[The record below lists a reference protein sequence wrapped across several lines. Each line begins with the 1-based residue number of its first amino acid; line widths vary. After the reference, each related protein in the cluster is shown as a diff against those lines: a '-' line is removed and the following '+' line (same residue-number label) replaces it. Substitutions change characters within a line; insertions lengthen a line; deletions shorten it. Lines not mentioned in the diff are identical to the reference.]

1 MAKKKV
7 TKKAVKTIAPM
18 KAAPMKSTSMKAAPE
33 TCATSETC
41 YCKPILALLIIVLAW
56 WKPAVMWSQITITI
70 AAAIIFLSG
79 NSCYC
84 KK

>member
-7 TKKAVKTIAPM
+7 VKKVAKKVVTKATLIQ
-18 KAAPMKSTSMKAAPE
+18 AAP
-33 TCATSETC
+33 TCATGDSC
-41 YCKPILALLIIVLAW
+41 FCKPILALLIIVLVW

-70 AAAIIFLSG
+70 AAAIVFLSG

>member
-7 TKKAVKTIAPM
+7 AKKAVMGKAPACSP
-18 KAAPMKSTSMKAAPE
+18 KE
-33 TCATSETC
+33 NCGC
-41 YCKPILALLIIVLAW
+41 VGILALAIIILAW

-70 AAAIIFLSG
+70 AAAIILLSG
-79 NSCYC
+79 HSCC

>member
-7 TKKAVKTIAPM
+7 AKKAVK
-18 KAAPMKSTSMKAAPE
+18 KAAPMKEMP
-33 TCATSETC
+33 TCCPTEDSC
-41 YCKPILALLIIVLAW
+41 FCKPILALLIIVLTW

-79 NSCYC
+79 NNCYC

>member
-7 TKKAVKTIAPM
+7 VKKVEKKIAPM
-18 KAAPMKSTSMKAAPE
+18 KAAPA
-33 TCATSETC
+33 CAKGDSC
-41 YCKPILALLIIVLAW
+41 CCKPILALLIIALAW

-79 NSCYC
+79 NKCYC

>member
-1 MAKKKV
+1 MANKKV
-7 TKKAVKTIAPM
+7 VKKVESKTTSI
-18 KAAPMKSTSMKAAPE
+18 KAAPICKAE
-33 TCATSETC
+33 DSC
-41 YCKPILALLIIVLAW
+41 YCKPILALLIIALAW

-79 NSCYC
+79 NKCYC